1 MIWRPSDKA
10 VARKESGTA
19 APLSFTA
26 TTDKGSLDFPLLNKN
41 KRAQNFCEFIKA
53 LKALSY
59 FKRIPR
65 KKRKELQHGC
75 HFHAAVTTS
84 AERAGQAAADALTL
98 PANYSF
104 HWSMFLIRTIW
115 TVRVGSVAIFWSG
128 RSLASVAACK
138 GTLKNPAMLVVGI
151 ALGYQYF
158 GQDLAPLACLPH
170 VPLNFHWSMSL
181 FPALNC
187 CVSCG

>member
-26 TTDKGSLDFPLLNKN
+26 TTKGSLDFPLLNKN

-53 LKALSY
+53 LQAMSY

-65 KKRKELQHGC
+65 KKKKELQRGC

-84 AERAGQAAADALTL
+84 RT
-98 PANYSF
+98 NCSF
-104 HWSMFLIRTIW
+104 HWSMSLIRTIR

-128 RSLASVAACK
+128 RSLASAAACK

-151 ALGYQYF
+151 ALRYQYF
-158 GQDLAPLACLPH
+158 GQDLAPLACPPELP
-170 VPLNFHWSMSL
+170 LKYELISCTKL
-181 FPALNC
+181 L
-187 CVSCG
+187 CVLRLVIN